1 MLEVFI
7 ESFIAFLLAVWFM
20 KSIVD
25 ALEYRKV
32 SKLHK
37 NGLGLASGTDFGMEV
52 DMGTGN
58 SKTTERPVEY

>member
-1 MLEVFI
+1 MLEIFI

-25 ALEYRKV
+25 ALDYRRV

-37 NGLGLASGTDFGMEV
+37 NGLGLASGTDHGMEI
-52 DMGTGN
+52 DMRTG
-58 SKTTERPVEY
+58 KAITTERPVGH